1 MWTFVICWVLCM
13 GELVTIHTYIGPTS
27 GTYVGLPHIK
37 CGINPNK
44 EQVQRHGSLNIMC
57 KQHWNMDIIITRG

>member
-1 MWTFVICWVLCM
+1 M
-13 GELVTIHTYIGPTS
+13 VTIWNKGCKAVRHVTRVKCNV

-44 EQVQRHGSLNIMC
+44 EQVQQHGSLNIMC
-57 KQHWNMDIIITRG
+57 KQHWNMDIIIMRG